1 QCGPAYHIQ
10 VTERYRPLGTP
21 GWSKGV
27 PCPWQPVGL
36 GRGGLVIDNSEYW
49 TGWPIRKAHLT
60 NTIVHEVLHALGLDH
75 PNTDLDGDGTV

>member
-1 QCGPAYHIQ
+1 AYHIQ

-27 PCPWQPVGL
+27 PCPWQPDGL
-36 GRGGLVIDNSEYW
+36 GRGGLGIYNSEYW
-49 TGWPIRKAHLT
+49 TGWPISKAHLT

-75 PNTDLDGDGTV
+75 PNTDLDGDG